1 MKQQLT
7 ALWESCIS
15 NSMTMR
21 QQVAADLFGDD
32 VPPTERVITRRFSQE
47 DAAKLVGVSRASLQ
61 RAEKDGR
68 IAAPDL
74 SPAGGRLGYT
84 IYQLDAIR
92 QVFGTAPWQSR
103 AVTVAVASNKG
114 GSYKTS
120 VAVHLSQWLALQGY
134 RVLLVDT
141 DPQGTAGDYFGYSSR
156 WVDTGSTIAQWMF
169 GQADSLD
176 YAIHPTCWPRL
187 DIIPASQE
195 LQRID
200 RELDKLDLPYP
211 PHLMLRAG
219 LDGLTDRY
227 DAIIIDGAPNLADG
241 TIAQVFAA
249 DVMLCPTPAELHDTA
264 STEQFFQLLHGI
276 TAHLPDDQIW
286 AVPDV
291 RILVTKVSS
300 VPTSSS
306 KVLADKIRVCW
317 GGLVLDSQVKVTE
330 EVGKAQMRLRTVFEQ
345 DREQRSSPAA
355 WKGACA
361 MWEAVFTEVMDK
373 LIKPRWGKQ
382 DE

>member
-1 MKQQLT
+1 MKQQLIE
-7 ALWESCIS
+7 LWESCIS
-15 NSMTMR
+15 NSQAMR
-21 QQVAADLFGDD
+21 QQVTADLFGED

-47 DAAKLVGVSRASLQ
+47 AAAALVGVSRASLQ

-68 IAAPDL
+68 LPAPDF
-74 SPAGGRLGYT
+74 SAAGGRLGYT
-84 IYQLDAIR
+84 VYQLDAMR
-92 QVFGTAPWQSR
+92 QVFGTAPWQGR

-120 VAVHLSQWLALQGY
+120 VTVHFAQWLALQGY

-141 DPQGTAGDYFGYSSR
+141 DPQGTAGDYFGYTAR
-156 WVDTGSTIAQWMF
+156 WVDEGSTIAPWMF

-200 RELDKLDLPYP
+200 RELDKLELPYP
-211 PHLMLRAG
+211 AHLMLRAG
-219 LDGLTDRY
+219 LDGLAERY
-227 DAIIIDGAPNLADG
+227 DVILVDGAPNLADG
-241 TIAQVFAA
+241 TIAQVFGA

-264 STEQFFQLLHGI
+264 STEQFFQLLRGI
-276 TAHLPDDQIW
+276 TAHLPDEQVW
-286 AVPDV
+286 AVPDL
-291 RILVTKVSS
+291 RILVTKISNA
-300 VPTSSS
+300 PGSSS
-306 KVLADKIRVCW
+306 KVLEGMIRTCW
-317 GGLVLDSQVKVTE
+317 GGLVLDNPIRVTE

-345 DREQRSSPAA
+345 DREQRSSLPA

-361 MWEAVFTEVMDK
+361 MWEAVFAEVMDK
-373 LIKPRWGKQ
+373 LIEPRW
-382 DE
+382 EAAR